1 MMKYGKKFVAMV
13 AIGLAVLSFAP
24 TAMAA
29 EEEAEQAEKDGGPR
43 LGLFAG
49 LDVGFAA
56 HDGSDAGL
64 ADTDQVAWGMNAWFR
79 PSRFGAIQMGYSDL
93 GDDLNGFHS
102 KGMAMYPLGVQGV
115 SLFGSVGVLIETGN
129 DSDTDTWLTYGG
141 GVIWDQLKIGKV
153 DNLGLRLD
161 YERYD
166 ETNNSD
172 NVADRITV
180 GFFYRFGHMGDKK

>member
-1 MMKYGKKFVAMV
+1 MMKYGKKLVAIV
-13 AIGLAVLSFAP
+13 AIGLASFAIAP
-24 TAMAA
+24 RAMAA
-29 EEEAEQAEKDGGPR
+29 EEKAAQEEGGPR

-49 LDVGFAA
+49 LDVGFAS

-64 ADTDQVAWGMNAWFR
+64 GDTDQLAWGMNMWVR
-79 PSRFGAIQMGYSDL
+79 PSRFGAIQMGYADM
-93 GDDLNGFHS
+93 GDDLNGWHS
-102 KGMAMYPLGVQGV
+102 KVMPMIPLGVAGL
-115 SLFGSVGVLIETGN
+115 SLFGSAGVMIETGN
-129 DSDTDTWLTYGG
+129 DGDRDTWLTYGG
-141 GVIWDQLKIGKV
+141 GVIWDRLKIGKV

-180 GFFYRFGHMGDKK
+180 GFFYRFGHMGDSK